1 MLISENEA
9 ERRLNNPL
17 NLITKMRDGLRPK
30 QRSAMD
36 LFIRPVCA
44 ESLSNS
50 NELKSQ
56 SGLVSQVPPPESKS
70 EQLSIPPPAFNPF
83 PESQEQ
89 VEVSIDSAS
98 VVIPSV
104 GDLMGDIDADIAL
117 ANTHNKA
124 LKLMSTAMDTLERKV
139 EAVKA
144 DKLPAVISSLGK
156 VVTDIRRERTER
168 EKNGR
173 GVETV
178 HYHFYCPNQ
187 RKIDEY
193 KVIEVA

>member
-1 MLISENEA
+1 MLISNNEA

-17 NLITKMRDGLRPK
+17 NLITKMREGLRPK

-36 LFIRPVCA
+36 LFIRREEQASP
-44 ESLSNS
+44 

-83 PESQEQ
+83 QESQEQ

-98 VVIPSV
+98 VAIPSV

-178 HYHFYCPNQ
+178 HYHFYCPTQ
-187 RKIDEY
+187 RKVDEY